1 MSGIDL
7 GQYKS
12 DYSNIFP
19 VKKNTK
25 GEAENIEEDSPIKLY
40 EAEKKGSKE
49 IVFLKL
55 IDKEALE
62 EEEDYEF
69 HLEHIQK
76 EKEIS
81 LLCNSEYTVKLN
93 RYFETEKSYVFEKEY
108 CETDLREKLFNDGH
122 FENNSTKNDLQTF
135 KGIVID
141 LANALKLFKE
151 KGVVHRNIKPH
162 NIYLKELD
170 EGKYRA
176 KLADFSCAIYI
187 KDIKDSE
194 PMGTI
199 LYTAPELIKNLDYT
213 EKCDLWSVG
222 VTLFEIYFG
231 VLPYGYNAT
240 KKKKKNTCSS

>member
-49 IVFLKL
+49 IIFLKL

-108 CETDLREKLFNDGH
+108 CETDLRE
-122 FENNSTKNDLQTF
+122 
-135 KGIVID
+135 
-141 LANALKLFKE
+141 KLFKE

-231 VLPYGYNAT
+231 VLPYGYNANT
-240 KKKKKNTCSS
+240 KKLMK